1 MRISAMHDGSAAD
14 NQVFSLFAKR
24 NCSLEWAERWRAF
37 WLIASISAI
46 IACAFAVFGAW
57 LILPFAGLEVG
68 ALYVAFRLLDRR
80 ANDYEQLTIDGDRLV
95 VEQRKQGR
103 LTRFEGNR
111 LWAQVV
117 VRKQCE
123 RVELAL
129 RYHGR
134 EIEFGAFLSD
144 EARSHAARS
153 LQERLRFRR

>member
-1 MRISAMHDGSAAD
+1 MHDGSAAD

-37 WLIASISAI
+37 WLIASLSAI
-46 IACAFAVFGAW
+46 IAGAFAMFGAW

-68 ALYVAFRLLDRR
+68 ALYLAFRLLDRR
-80 ANDYEQLTIDGDRLV
+80 ANDYERLTIDGDRLV
-95 VEQRKQGR
+95 VEQQRHGR

-111 LWAQVV
+111 VWAQVV
-117 VRKQCE
+117 VRRQSA
-123 RVELAL
+123 RVQLAL

-134 EIEFGAFLSD
+134 EIEFGTFLSD

-153 LQERLRFRR
+153 LQEQLRSKR

>member
-1 MRISAMHDGSAAD
+1 MHDGSAAD

-46 IACAFAVFGAW
+46 IAGAFTVLGAW
-57 LILPFAGLEVG
+57 LIMPFAGLEIG
-68 ALYVAFRLLDRR
+68 ALYLAFRLLDRR

-95 VEQRKQGR
+95 VEQQRQGR
-103 LTRFEGNR
+103 FSRFEGNR

-117 VRKQCE
+117 VRKQSE

-129 RYHGR
+129 RYCGR
-134 EIEFGAFLSD
+134 EIEFGTLLSD
-144 EARSHAARS
+144 EARSHAARR
-153 LQERLRFRR
+153 LQEQLRVKR

>member
-37 WLIASISAI
+37 WLIASLSAI
-46 IACAFAVFGAW
+46 IAGAFAVVGAW
-57 LILPFAGLEVG
+57 MILPFAGLEVG
-68 ALYVAFRLLDRR
+68 ALYLAFRMLDRR
-80 ANDYEQLTIDGDRLV
+80 ANDYERLTIDGDRLI
-95 VEQRKQGR
+95 VEQQKQGR

-111 LWAQVV
+111 LWARVV
-117 VRKQCE
+117 VRKECA
-123 RVELAL
+123 RVQLAL

-144 EARSHAARS
+144 EARSSAARS
-153 LQERLRFRR
+153 LQEQLRIRR

>member
-1 MRISAMHDGSAAD
+1 MHDGSAAD

-37 WLIASISAI
+37 WLIASISAV
-46 IACAFAVFGAW
+46 IAGAFAALGAW

-68 ALYVAFRLLDRR
+68 ALYLAFRVLDRR
-80 ANDYEQLTIDGDRLV
+80 ANDYEWLTIDGDRLV
-95 VEQRKQGR
+95 VEQKRHGR

-117 VRKQCE
+117 VRKQSE

-129 RYHGR
+129 RYQGR
-134 EIEFGAFLSD
+134 EIEFGTFLSE
-144 EARSHAARS
+144 EARSSAARS
-153 LQERLRFRR
+153 LQEQLRSKR

>member
-1 MRISAMHDGSAAD
+1 MHDGSAAD

-46 IACAFAVFGAW
+46 IAGAFAAFGAW
-57 LILPFAGLEVG
+57 LILPFAGLEIG
-68 ALYVAFRLLDRR
+68 ALYLAFRVLDRR
-80 ANDYEQLTIDGDRLV
+80 ANDYERLTIDGDRLV
-95 VEQRKQGR
+95 VEQKRQGR

-117 VRKQCE
+117 VRRQSE

-129 RYHGR
+129 RYRGR
-134 EIEFGAFLSD
+134 EIEFGTFLSD
-144 EARSHAARS
+144 EARSVAARS
-153 LQERLRFRR
+153 LQEQLRLKR